1 MTKSRYTTV
10 LVEMPDKMFFTAI
23 HIYDWAKE
31 IERLKAEGA
40 VSITIAK

>member
-10 LVEMPDKMFFTAI
+10 LVEMPDKMFFQAI

-31 IERLKAEGA
+31 IEYLKSQGA
-40 VSITIAK
+40 ISITIAK